1 MTILLAILAGA
12 CAPAG
17 EVKRKAHPA
26 VQQQPGMKDAPA
38 LFNRGAP
45 Q

>member
-12 CAPAG
+12 RASAG
-17 EVKRKAHPA
+17 DPVRKAHPA
-26 VQQQPGMKDAPA
+26 VGRGYRKSPSPY
-38 LFNRGAP
+38 NRGAP